1 MRCQRTSLKGKI
13 HAFFRL
19 CRAEDTDII
28 PGGERPQ
35 GVMQILTPGEG
46 RPRPVLL

>member
-13 HAFFRL
+13 YAFFRL
-19 CRAEDTDII
+19 CRAEDAYVI
-28 PGGERPQ
+28 PASERPQ

-46 RPRPVLL
+46 RPRPALV